1 MNENQEQNLN
11 NNIFNDYKKYIKRP
25 GAKTSSTKVGEICR
39 IIAIILFISG
49 IILAFTGT
57 VMPGVYLILVSL
69 IPMIIWMLFGGII
82 IPKSEEINVF
92 VKKNNQ
98 IYYISNESL
107 MSNNEFA
114 PLIMAQSLG
123 SSNGITAILGLFA
136 ISSRKKNVDRL
147 YEMLSQK
154 SFDDPYF
161 INYANHIQSVEIIK
175 ETPSYLKINA
185 RFENQGRKSITIYN
199 IYEDYNELIKEIKNI
214 GGKQWS

>member
-1 MNENQEQNLN
+1 
-11 NNIFNDYKKYIKRP
+11 
-25 GAKTSSTKVGEICR
+25 
-39 IIAIILFISG
+39 
-49 IILAFTGT
+49 
-57 VMPGVYLILVSL
+57 
-69 IPMIIWMLFGGII
+69 
-82 IPKSEEINVF
+82 
-92 VKKNNQ
+92 
-98 IYYISNESL
+98 

-161 INYANHIQSVEIIK
+161 INYAIIK